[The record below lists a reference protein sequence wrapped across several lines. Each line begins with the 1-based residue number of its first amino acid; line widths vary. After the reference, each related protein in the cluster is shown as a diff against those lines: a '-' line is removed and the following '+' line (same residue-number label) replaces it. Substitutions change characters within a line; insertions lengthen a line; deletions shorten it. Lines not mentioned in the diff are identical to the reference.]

1 MVSFATAIRKKNGRL
16 VDPMNTLVILIVL
29 ALIFDFLNGFHDSSN
44 IVATVISSRAL
55 SPRIALFMTAVGE
68 FIGPFLFGVAVA
80 KTVGEGLFD
89 SSLITL
95 EIMIAA
101 LIGAILWNIATWL
114 LGIPSS
120 SSHAL
125 IGGLLGAAISASGL
139 SVVQIPALTV
149 ILVALFISP
158 ILGLLVSY
166 LITKL
171 VFLLSTRASP
181 KINTWF
187 KIAQIPTSFALA
199 LSHGANDAQ
208 KTMGVIAL
216 ALFISE
222 PGATFTVPNWVIFI
236 SAAAISL
243 GTSFGG
249 WRLIRTLGGR
259 IFKVRPV
266 HGFSSQLAG
275 VSVILGAALLGGPVS
290 TTQVMSTSIMGA
302 GAAERVNMV
311 RWHVAR
317 DLIVAWAL
325 TIPVTALVASIS
337 YFVINYLSN

>member
-1 MVSFATAIRKKNGRL
+1 MLI
-16 VDPMNTLVILIVL
+16 TLIIL

-55 SPRIALFMTAVGE
+55 NPRTALLMTALGE

-89 SSLITL
+89 SSLITH

-114 LGIPSS
+114 LAIPSS

-125 IGGLLGAAISASGL
+125 VGGLLGAAITARGIT
-139 SVVQIPALTV
+139 VIQIPALTK
-149 ILVALFISP
+149 IALALFLSP
-158 ILGLLVSY
+158 ILGLLVGY
-166 LITKL
+166 MITKL
-171 VFLLSTRASP
+171 VFLLSMRATP
-181 KINTWF
+181 KVNIWF
-187 KIAQIPTSFALA
+187 KLAQIPTSFGLA

-216 ALFISE
+216 ALFISQ
-222 PGATFTVPNWVIFI
+222 PNVPFTIPTWVIFI
-236 SAAAISL
+236 SAAAIAL

-259 IFKVRPV
+259 IIKIRPV
-266 HGFSSQLAG
+266 HGFSSQVAG

-290 TTQVMSTSIMGA
+290 TTQVMSSSIMGA

-311 RWHVAR
+311 RWQVAK
-317 DLIVAWAL
+317 DLIVAWVL
-325 TIPVTALVASIS
+325 TIPITGIVAAIS
-337 YFVINYLSN
+337 YFVINYFAN